1 MSSAACYTNKRRVI
15 AEASI
20 TKVQYPGKIA
30 NNNDSILSVQNCSP
44 NFATLAYYTHIICR
58 KNCHKP
64 GPPEPILDNILEG
77 GSGPDEFTTILD
89 GGNGTTE
96 STTILDGGNS

>member
-30 NNNDSILSVQNCSP
+30 NNNDVILSVQNCSP
-44 NFATLAYYTHIICR
+44 NFDDMRYYTHLLCR

-64 GPPEPILDNILEG
+64 GPPEPLFGDILEG
-77 GSGPDEFTTILD
+77 GNGSTEPTLFLD
-89 GGNGTTE
+89 GGSGTTE
-96 STTILDGGNS
+96 STTIFDGGNS